1 MRSLAFVRKDN
12 PPPREK
18 AANGRASSFGAWN
31 AGSSVASTSV
41 LHAASPLHS
50 WCVVMAGS
58 FPHTCSRYVFSSEL
72 QLWERALSRLWASIE
87 ASMRSSS
94 VLHPKQMSEDWKTNW
109 ECIELPLV
117 DFPVSIHCGIWHSV
131 LAGCGN
137 HNLLLAGHRF
147 LHLHGSV
154 LVDQGI
160 GCCCICNLH
169 SPGKKFPIL
178 VFCSHPSSLLAC
190 ST

>member
-1 MRSLAFVRKDN
+1 MRVLLSRRRACCML
-12 PPPREK
+12 PPCCTH
-18 AANGRASSFGAWN
+18 GASSW
-31 AGSSVASTSV
+31 
-41 LHAASPLHS
+41 LAASRTHVPGMSSHPNYS
-50 WCVVMAGS
+50 PG
-58 FPHTCSRYVFSSEL
+58 SEL
-72 QLWERALSRLWASIE
+72 SLDFGPPQKLQSDLPVSCIQSRCQRIG
-87 ASMRSSS
+87 R
-94 VLHPKQMSEDWKTNW
+94 QNW
-109 ECIELPLV
+109 ECIELPHV

-160 GCCCICNLH
+160 GCCRICNLH